1 MGYTAC
7 EWDIFISYARADDVA
22 VASEKGWVERLY
34 EELSKLLPQQLGGGN
49 PTIFF
54 DRNSSASNHQLDR
67 LVTAAR
73 NAAVFLAIA
82 SDSYAGRDWTRK
94 ELDAF
99 VAHNRWNDGD
109 ETRLFAVECRE
120 PENRARFPHPL
131 DNAMARPMWKRLGKT
146 TLPLQ
151 PEDREYSD
159 HLYLLVD
166 EIARKLREIR
176 ADEGRRA
183 ASSAAASMPPTARH
197 SGERSGGRPEGHS
210 ERHPKGHGVL
220 LAQVTEDLDDQRE
233 QVLAYLAQYE
243 IPVLAAEGYPQGG
256 DAFRAAFAAD
266 LERADLFVQ
275 LLGGRTG
282 RKPRDL
288 PEGYTQFQ
296 AAAAAAKGIEIMQ
309 WRSPE
314 LRLDAITDAGHRA
327 LLGGEHVIADSLEGF
342 KAAVRKA
349 QARKAASPAEA
360 RRSTSSSFVFIDA
373 AEDDLEAARLI
384 AEELKRESF
393 GAALPILEGPPT
405 ELRADLEENIINCR
419 ALIVV
424 YGQTTP
430 LWVRGH
436 LRLYNKLKESRT
448 EPPRVLELWIEPPED
463 KKDHDFWLSELKRIR
478 VSAPLSKQ
486 SLQPLIEALAE

>member
-34 EELSKLLPQQLGGGN
+34 EELSKLLPQQLGGGS

-82 SDSYAGRDWTRK
+82 SDSYAARDWTRK

-120 PENRARFPHPL
+120 PENRTRFPHPL

-183 ASSAAASMPPTARH
+183 TSPAAGPVPPSARH
-197 SGERSGGRPEGHS
+197 SGERSGGHPEGHDVA
-210 ERHPKGHGVL
+210 RGVL
-220 LAQVTEDLDDQRE
+220 LAQVTEDLDEQRE
-233 QVLAYLAQYE
+233 QVRSYLAQFE
-243 IPVLAAEGYPQGG
+243 IPVLPAEDYPQGG

-275 LLGGRTG
+275 LLSERPG

-288 PEGYTQFQ
+288 PEGYAQFQ
-296 AAAAAAKGIEIMQ
+296 AAAASAKGIEIMQ

-314 LRLDAITDAGHRA
+314 LRLDSVTDAGHRA
-327 LLGGEHVIADSLEGF
+327 LLSGEHVIADSLESF

-349 QARKAASPAEA
+349 QERKAASPAQA
-360 RRSTSSSFVFIDA
+360 RRSLSSSFVFIDA
-373 AEDDLEAARLI
+373 AEDDLEAARVI

-419 ALIVV
+419 ALVVV

-436 LRLYNKLKESRT
+436 LRLYNKLKESRR
-448 EPPRVLELWIEPPED
+448 EPPRVLELWLEPPED

-478 VSAPLSKQ
+478 VSTPLSKQ

>member
-34 EELSKLLPQQLGGGN
+34 EELSKLLPQQLGGRT

-82 SDSYAGRDWTRK
+82 SDSYADRDWTRK

-99 VAHNRWNDGD
+99 VAHNRWNDAD
-109 ETRLFAVECRE
+109 ATRLFAVECRE
-120 PENRARFPHPL
+120 PENRACFPPPL

-159 HLYLLVD
+159 NLYLLVD

-176 ADEGRRA
+176 ADEARRA
-183 ASSAAASMPPTARH
+183 ASPAAASSPPAAGRP
-197 SGERSGGRPEGHS
+197 GARSGQHPEGCA
-210 ERHPKGHGVL
+210 VL

-233 QVLAYLAQYE
+233 QVLSYLAQYE
-243 IPVLAAEGYPQGG
+243 IQVLPAEDYPQGG

-275 LLGGRTG
+275 LLGERPG

-288 PEGYTQFQ
+288 PEGYAQFQ

-314 LRLDAITDAGHRA
+314 LRPDAVADAGHRA
-327 LLGGEHVIADSLEGF
+327 LLGGEHVIVDSLEGF

-349 QARKAASPAEA
+349 QARKAASPAVA
-360 RRSTSSSFVFIDA
+360 RRTASSSFVFIDA
-373 AEDDLEAARLI
+373 AEDDFEAARLI

-393 GAALPILEGPPT
+393 GAALPILEGPTT

-419 ALIVV
+419 AMVVV

-448 EPPRVLELWIEPPED
+448 EPPRVLELWLEPPED

>member
-34 EELSKLLPQQLGGGN
+34 EELSKLLPQQLGGGT

-67 LVTAAR
+67 LITAAR

-82 SDSYAGRDWTRK
+82 SDSYAARPWTRK

-99 VAHNRWNDGD
+99 VAHNRWNDAD
-109 ETRLFAVECRE
+109 ATRLFAVECRE
-120 PENRARFPHPL
+120 PENRACFPPPL

-151 PEDREYSD
+151 PEDRGYSD
-159 HLYLLVD
+159 NLYLLVD
-166 EIARKLREIR
+166 EIARKLREIH
-176 ADEGRRA
+176 ADEARRA
-183 ASSAAASMPPTARH
+183 ASSATAPLPAAAGSPGARPR
-197 SGERSGGRPEGHS
+197 ERPDERPRGRT
-210 ERHPKGHGVL
+210 VL

-233 QVLAYLAQYE
+233 QVLSYLAQYE
-243 IPVLAAEGYPQGG
+243 IPVLPAEGYPQGG
-256 DAFRAAFAAD
+256 DAFRAAFTAD
-266 LERADLFVQ
+266 LDHADLFVQ
-275 LLGGRTG
+275 LLGERPG

-288 PEGYTQFQ
+288 PEGYAQFQ

-314 LRLDAITDAGHRA
+314 LRPDAVADAGHRA
-327 LLGGEHVIADSLEGF
+327 LLGGEHVIVDSLEGF

-349 QARKAASPAEA
+349 QERKMTPPAEA
-360 RRSTSSSFVFIDA
+360 RRPASSSFVFIDA
-373 AEDDLEAARLI
+373 AEDDIEAARLI

-393 GAALPILEGPPT
+393 GAALPILDGPPM

-448 EPPRVLELWIEPPED
+448 EPPRVLELWLEPPED